1 MKQARKMASVAPTD
15 IRKAVRRAFDRVADA
30 PTTPFRFR
38 VGSELAREVGYPDT
52 VLSSLPAVAAESFT
66 GLAYLH
72 PYAEAVRGERV
83 LDLGCGAGLD
93 SVLAARRIAPDGQVT
108 GVDLSAAMVKK
119 ARATAREARA
129 ANVTFRRAEAESLP
143 FEDKT
148 FDVAMVNGLFNLCP
162 DKTTVA
168 RELWRVL
175 APGGRAVI
183 AEITFAEPMPRSE
196 LRTTDD
202 WFR

>member
-1 MKQARKMASVAPTD
+1 MATPAPTD
-15 IRKAVRRAFDRVADA
+15 IRNAVRQTFDRVADA
-30 PTTPFRFR
+30 PTAGFRFR
-38 VGSELAREVGYPDT
+38 VGTALAREVGYPEPI
-52 VLSSLPAVAAESFT
+52 LSSLPPVASESFT

-72 PYAEAVRGERV
+72 PYAALAPGERV

-93 SVLAARRIAPDGQVT
+93 SVLAARAVAPAGHVI
-108 GVDLSAAMVKK
+108 GVDLADAMVNK
-119 ARATAREARA
+119 AAATAREAGVD
-129 ANVTFRRAEAESLP
+129 NVRFRRAEAESLP
-143 FEDKT
+143 LDDAT

-162 DKTTVA
+162 DKVAVA
-168 RELWRVL
+168 RELRRVL

-183 AEITFAEPMPRSE
+183 AEITFEDARQRAE